1 MAEIAQRVFAV
12 DGTKNLLRLY
22 NEEFVR
28 PVTLPSSWARLRL
41 TLAAAVADTGGNL
54 TANNFFFGFCSTAAS
69 PFTSGSTIHAEG
81 FEGVSSAPTRG
92 GTTNPYYIWSGATYY
107 GTRRVSGVN
116 SRSSAGIG
124 SYDIAATGGA
134 LARRSVIVVDLVA
147 ATNGVTIYLPQS
159 SIAVQDMSP
168 SQFIEATET
177 WSPNWTAA
185 GSALPA
191 IATTPAGSSAVPL
204 DTVNIYWG
212 NGLAPLEIYA
222 MAVYAYPI

>member
-41 TLAAAVADTGGNL
+41 AISAALTDTGGNL
-54 TANNFFFGFCSTAAS
+54 TANSFFFGFCSTAAS

-81 FEGVSSAPTRG
+81 FEGASSAPTRG

-107 GTRRVSGVN
+107 GTRRVSGVS

-134 LARRSVIVVDLVA
+134 ANRRSAIVVDLVA
-147 ATNGVTIYLPQS
+147 ATGGVTVTLPQS
-159 SIAVQDMSP
+159 SVAVADMTP
-168 SQFIEATET
+168 SQFVQAVET
-177 WSPNWTAA
+177 WTPTWNAA
-185 GSALPA
+185 ASALSP
-191 IATTPAGSSAVPL
+191 ILTTPAGSSAVPL